1 MRILTSSD
9 FTQRK
14 NARALYSSFIVNE
27 RDLTNKKT
35 ISNLNFLESDRV
47 IKNIGAI
54 FTTYE
59 EQQTILYEVPIGIQ
73 FIVNGNKSIS
83 GSTAGL
89 TQISFDGIYDA
100 GYGAPLEPIAGVL
113 DDAFVPIPMGGM
125 VFNFFGTNY
134 SNNITWNSNNAL
146 IFGTT
151 FSASIVSVSNVTAN
165 AILFGNYD
173 RLCTGLYYSNTIN
186 SGYSITTL
194 IVTFCDYYTDPGTPT
209 YKYQIRLI
217 KETTGDLRQFV
228 EVCVVSSPPSPG
240 YSSNPAVSYPSG
252 TGGGGAPID
261 SAGNFID
268 STKNSPYNITN
279 GTVSCLNPCGS
290 TFSTASPAAG
300 TSFVFSSDSTGS
312 SWTFNNN
319 SYISV

>member
-1 MRILTSSD
+1 MPFLTSSD
-9 FTQRK
+9 LTQK
-14 NARALYSSFIVNE
+14 INARTLYSSFILNQ

-35 ISNLNFLESDRV
+35 LTKVNLLESDKV
-47 IKNIGAI
+47 TKNTGAL
-54 FTTYE
+54 FTRYE
-59 EQQTILYEVPIGIQ
+59 EQQSILYELPILIQ
-73 FIVNGNKSIS
+73 RIISGNKSVS

-89 TQISFDGIYDA
+89 TQISFTGIFDA
-100 GYGAPLEPIAGVL
+100 GYSSQAPITGVL
-113 DDAFVPIPMGGM
+113 DDAFIPIPMGGM

-134 SNNITWNSNNAL
+134 SSSITWNTNNAL

-151 FSASIVSVSNVTAN
+151 FNAAIVSVSNVTAN

-173 RLCTGLYYSNTIN
+173 RLCTSLYYSNSTT
-186 SGYSITTL
+186 SDYSITTL
-194 IVTFCDYYTDPGTPT
+194 LITFCNYYTDLGTPT

-217 KETTGDLRQFV
+217 KETTGALRQFV
-228 EVCVVSSPPSPG
+228 EVCVISSPPSSG

-261 SAGNFID
+261 SSGYFID

-290 TFSTASPAAG
+290 TFSTASPSAG
-300 TSFVFSSDSTGS
+300 TSFVFSSDSSGS
-312 SWTFNNN
+312 SWIFNNN
-319 SYISV
+319 SYVSV

>member
-1 MRILTSSD
+1 
-9 FTQRK
+9 
-14 NARALYSSFIVNE
+14 
-27 RDLTNKKT
+27 
-35 ISNLNFLESDRV
+35 LNFLESDRL

-59 EQQTILYEVPIGIQ
+59 EQQLILYELPIGIQ
-73 FIVNGNKSIS
+73 FIVNGNKSVS

-89 TQISFDGIYDA
+89 TQINFTGIFDA
-100 GYGAPLEPIAGVL
+100 GYGMQTPITGVL

-134 SNNITWNSNNAL
+134 SSNITWNSNNAL

-151 FSASIVSVSNVTAN
+151 FNAGIVSVSNVTAN

-173 RLCTGLYYSNTIN
+173 RLCTGLYYSNDIN

-194 IVTFCDYYTDPGTPT
+194 IVTFTDYFTDPGTPT

-228 EVCVVSSPPSPG
+228 EVCIVSSPPSPG
-240 YSSNPAVSYPSG
+240 YSSNPAVTYPSG
-252 TGGGGAPID
+252 PGVNGLPVD
-261 SAGNFID
+261 SNNNYID

-279 GTVSCLNPCGS
+279 GTAFINPCGS

-300 TSFVFSSDSTGS
+300 TSFVFSSDATGS
-312 SWTFNNN
+312 NWTFNNN
-319 SYISV
+319 SYINV

>member
-9 FTQRK
+9 FTQK
-14 NARALYSSFIVNE
+14 TNARTVYSSFIVNQ

-35 ISNLNFLESDRV
+35 ISNLNFLESDRL

-59 EQQTILYEVPIGIQ
+59 EQQLILYEVPIAIQ
-73 FIVNGNKSIS
+73 FIVNGNKSVS

-89 TQISFDGIYDA
+89 TQINFTGIFDA
-100 GYGAPLEPIAGVL
+100 GYGMQTPITGVL

-134 SNNITWNSNNAL
+134 SNSVTWNSNNAL

-151 FSASIVSVSNVTAN
+151 FNAGIVSVSNVTAN

-173 RLCTGLYYSNTIN
+173 RLCTGLYYSNAIN
-186 SGYSITTL
+186 SEYSITTL
-194 IVTFCDYYTDPGTPT
+194 IVTFTDYFTDPGTPT

-228 EVCVVSSPPSPG
+228 EVCIVSSPPSPG
-240 YSSNPAVSYPSG
+240 YSSNPAVTYPSG
-252 TGGGGAPID
+252 PGENGLPVD
-261 SAGNFID
+261 SNSNYID

-279 GTVSCLNPCGS
+279 GTAFINPCGS

-300 TSFVFSSDSTGS
+300 TSFVFSSDATGS
-312 SWTFNNN
+312 NWTFNNN
-319 SYISV
+319 SYINV

>member
-1 MRILTSSD
+1 MPLLTAQDLTKRNNTRMLFASYIKNKEELGRRLNLLSSD
-9 FTQRK
+9 
-14 NARALYSSFIVNE
+14 
-27 RDLTNKKT
+27 LT
-35 ISNLNFLESDRV
+35 E
-47 IKNIGAI
+47 KNIGAV
-54 FTTYE
+54 FTSYAE
-59 EQQTILYEVPIGIQ
+59 YQLYLGQLGQSFFTLE
-73 FIVNGNKSIS
+73 IVSGNKSVS

-89 TQISFDGIYDA
+89 TQISFAGIFDA
-100 GYGAPLEPIAGVL
+100 GYGSQEPIAGVL
-113 DDAFVPIPMGGM
+113 DDAFVPIPMNGM
-125 VFNFFGTNY
+125 VFNFFGTSY
-134 SNNITWNSNNAL
+134 STNITWNSNNAL

-151 FSASIVSVSNVTAN
+151 FNAAIVSVSNVTAN

-217 KETTGDLRQFV
+217 KETTGTQRQFV
-228 EVCVVSSPPSPG
+228 EVCVISSPPSPG

-268 STKNSPYNITN
+268 NTKNSPYNITN
-279 GTVSCLNPCGS
+279 GTESCLNPCGS

-300 TSFVFSSDSTGS
+300 TSFVFSSESTGT
-312 SWTFNNN
+312 SWTFTNN
-319 SYISV
+319 SSVNV